1 MCGGSFSTAAGRRA
15 EPIGK
20 LGYRRAAGSLAL
32 GKREHARHA
41 ARRLEPVGLRKS
53 NKQTSTKPVGARC
66 QMPLSPY
73 LKEGVFDPKA
83 IEVMNTAFAA
93 VCKSLQLSPRDDP
106 FTQAVA
112 RKIIE
117 IAATGEREPQRMHDL
132 VLLALEAPDQRSA

>member
-1 MCGGSFSTAAGRRA
+1 
-15 EPIGK
+15 
-20 LGYRRAAGSLAL
+20 
-32 GKREHARHA
+32 
-41 ARRLEPVGLRKS
+41 
-53 NKQTSTKPVGARC
+53 
-66 QMPLSPY
+66 MPLSPY